1 MTVLE
6 FVTASIPPVL
16 NESLCRLVFRKSRV
30 RIAVQPAF
38 PRLRRGDYWMIAFAR
53 MLRRVAVRRVIA
65 TADRAA
71 FLTDPEM
78 DP

>member
-16 NESLCRLVFRKSRV
+16 NESLCRLVFRKSLV

-38 PRLRRGDYWMIAFAR
+38 PRVPPRRLRMIAFAR

-65 TADRAA
+65 TADHAA